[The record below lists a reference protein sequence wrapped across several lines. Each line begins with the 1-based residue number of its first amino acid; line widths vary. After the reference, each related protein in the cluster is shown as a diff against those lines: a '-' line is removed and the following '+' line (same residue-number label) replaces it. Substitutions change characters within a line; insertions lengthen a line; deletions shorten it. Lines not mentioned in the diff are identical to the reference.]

1 MCPTFDAN
9 FYWFKRRVQAFLF
22 LGSPNT
28 PMTTTIQGWIS
39 CCSWAPYHVTITR
52 YYRRQHLQQHQKSQ
66 HINILSKFCTVLLD
80 SFLHY
85 NQHHRHATLII
96 TIFIEKFHQGLVV
109 LLGSFLHRR
118 LQELLTLLPSMWTT
132 HGGEVNYK
140 G

>member
-1 MCPTFDAN
+1 M
-9 FYWFKRRVQAFLF
+9 RGEL
-22 LGSPNT
+22 L
-28 PMTTTIQGWIS
+28 
-39 CCSWAPYHVTITR
+39 VTLLCFAIE
-52 YYRRQHLQQHQKSQ
+52 QHQKSQ

-118 LQELLTLLPSMWTT
+118 LQELLPLLPSVWTA